1 MSTIINM
8 VPTDPPSQH
17 FLLRVANRHLQE
29 IDVKL
34 EVSPDALVL
43 VREPDGSVRM
53 QFRGREARIDEAHE
67 QLLNTAVTEFL
78 RATAP

>member
-1 MSTIINM
+1 MKTINM
-8 VPTDPPSQH
+8 VLTDPQNQH

-53 QFRGREARIDEAHE
+53 QFRGREAVIDECHE

-78 RATAP
+78 RVTEP